1 MIMTFEG
8 MFIPRIP
15 PPPCPG
21 LGLCYICYMAAEE
34 VRVRVIT
41 HRELRNNSSEV
52 LRAVQAGEIIEVT
65 NHGAAA
71 AILVPPSLTPYERLV
86 AAGKVRAA
94 GERPVDLRRI
104 PRARLDQTTAEVIAD
119 LRGDR

>member
-1 MIMTFEG
+1 
-8 MFIPRIP
+8 
-15 PPPCPG
+15 
-21 LGLCYICYMAAEE
+21 MAAEE
-34 VRVRVIT
+34 VRIRVIT

-65 NHGAAA
+65 NHGSAA

-86 AAGKVRAA
+86 AAGKVR
-94 GERPVDLRRI
+94 EPEDRKVDLRRI
-104 PRARLDQTTAEVIAD
+104 PRTRSEQTTAELLAD

>member
-1 MIMTFEG
+1 
-8 MFIPRIP
+8 
-15 PPPCPG
+15 
-21 LGLCYICYMAAEE
+21 MAAEE
-34 VRVRVIT
+34 ARVRVIT

-65 NHGAAA
+65 NHGSAA

-86 AAGKVRAA
+86 AAGKVREP
-94 GERPVDLRRI
+94 GGRHVDLRHI
-104 PRARLDQTTAEVIAD
+104 PRTRSEQTTAELLAD

>member
-1 MIMTFEG
+1 
-8 MFIPRIP
+8 
-15 PPPCPG
+15 
-21 LGLCYICYMAAEE
+21 MAAEE
-34 VRVRVIT
+34 ARVRVIT

-65 NHGAAA
+65 NHGSAA

-86 AAGKVRAA
+86 AAGKVRQP
-94 GERPVDLRRI
+94 GGRQVDLRRI
-104 PRARLDQTTAEVIAD
+104 RRTKSEQLTSEIIAD

>member
-1 MIMTFEG
+1 M
-8 MFIPRIP
+8 
-15 PPPCPG
+15 
-21 LGLCYICYMAAEE
+21 CYGCYMAAEE
-34 VRVRVIT
+34 ARVRVIT

-65 NHGAAA
+65 NHGSAA

-86 AAGKVRAA
+86 AAGKVREP
-94 GERPVDLRRI
+94 GDRQVDLRRI
-104 PRARLDQTTAEVIAD
+104 PRTRPGPTTAEIIAD

>member
-1 MIMTFEG
+1 
-8 MFIPRIP
+8 
-15 PPPCPG
+15 
-21 LGLCYICYMAAEE
+21 MAAEE
-34 VRVRVIT
+34 ARIRVIT

-65 NHGAAA
+65 NHGSAA

-86 AAGKVRAA
+86 AAGKVR
-94 GERPVDLRRI
+94 EPEDRHVDLRRI
-104 PRARLDQTTAEVIAD
+104 PRTRSEQTTDELIAD

>member
-1 MIMTFEG
+1 MTA
-8 MFIPRIP
+8 
-15 PPPCPG
+15 
-21 LGLCYICYMAAEE
+21 CYACYMAEE
-34 VRVRVIT
+34 ARVRVIT

-65 NHGAAA
+65 NHGSAA

-86 AAGKVRAA
+86 AAGKVRVP
-94 GERPVDLRRI
+94 ESRDVDLRRI
-104 PRARLDQTTAEVIAD
+104 PRTRPGRTTAEIIAD